1 MAVIHT
7 GGRGGKKHHALYK
20 GPDNHSKG
28 GQAASDHASHQG
40 DDQLS
45 HAPGGESQ
53 VEIVYSQESQHDCQ
67 QAGRYTAFL
76 RIARRRHIV
85 LGRIIRLLRGLA
97 VLWGL
102 ILGAAVLWSPILPL
116 AVGGSPV
123 LRGAIG
129 RLVVLRRLLVFGF
142 GLGRFRC
149 PRGLWRVEGVV
160 LKGLGLIGVQ
170 RQVGNM
176 ASIRR
181 GALRGFFRLG
191 AAASS

>member
-1 MAVIHT
+1 M
-7 GGRGGKKHHALYK
+7 
-20 GPDNHSKG
+20 
-28 GQAASDHASHQG
+28 
-40 DDQLS
+40 
-45 HAPGGESQ
+45 
-53 VEIVYSQESQHDCQ
+53 
-67 QAGRYTAFL
+67 
-76 RIARRRHIV
+76 
-85 LGRIIRLLRGLA
+85 
-97 VLWGL
+97 
-102 ILGAAVLWSPILPL
+102 GAAVLGGPILPL

-142 GLGRFRC
+142 GLGRFRR

-191 AAASS
+191 GGSLLLRGGLGLLLGCGGLLGDGFRGGGRCGGLWLFL